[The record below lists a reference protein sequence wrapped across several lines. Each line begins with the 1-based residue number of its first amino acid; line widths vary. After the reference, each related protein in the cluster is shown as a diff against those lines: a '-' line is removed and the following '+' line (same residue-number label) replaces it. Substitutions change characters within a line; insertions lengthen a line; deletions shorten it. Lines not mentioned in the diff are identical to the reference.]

1 MNGSAAPANFYFPQC
16 SAIDWDSVLG
26 DATVALVVTN
36 SNATARRLCNEGQ
49 PTIAVSGMS
58 QRAVRRWLQR
68 RGANVIEKGSVH

>member
-1 MNGSAAPANFYFPQC
+1 MNGVATPANIYLPQC

-36 SNATARRLCNEGQ
+36 SNAHARRLCSQGQ

-68 RGANVIEKGSVH
+68 RGANVIEKGSMH

>member
-1 MNGSAAPANFYFPQC
+1 MNGSAAPANFYLPQC
-16 SAIDWDSVLG
+16 STIDWHAVLS

-36 SNATARRLCNEGQ
+36 SNAHARRLCNQGQ

-68 RGANVIEKGSVH
+68 RGANVIEKGSMH